1 MAANS
6 IDGGKL
12 LAAGTALDN
21 AGRLIQELTEDLEKD
36 LFGLAKDDRW
46 LLDGFTAEAVDNARY
61 ALADLIELRERL
73 HGGLMPGEIEL
84 RDAVDYRARVE
95 DA

>member
-21 AGRLIQELTEDLEKD
+21 AAQLIQELTEDLEKD
-36 LFGLAKDDRW
+36 LVGLPKDDRW
-46 LLDGFTAEAVDNARY
+46 ILEGFTTEAIDNARY
-61 ALADLIELRERL
+61 AITDLIEIRERL
-73 HGGLMPGEIEL
+73 TGGLMPAEL
-84 RDAVDYRARVE
+84 DLRAAVGTWTDA
-95 DA
+95 